1 MLHIIFLQ
9 NIFFLGYNPDMIHI
23 LCLNPTI
30 DRMYYI
36 DSFLPGFQYHGNQGE
51 SYPGG
56 KGMNILRVLSEF
68 VSPLSFY
75 AFTAGGNGEIIK
87 REAERLKALS
97 VFIDVQGETRT
108 TINIMDKK
116 IAPGT
121 YNLSGSK
128 SIDSEEVM
136 KGRTRGPK
144 QEKTGAC
151 SFVFDNNELQI
162 CEKK

>member
-1 MLHIIFLQ
+1 
-9 NIFFLGYNPDMIHI
+9 MIHI

-97 VFIDVQGETRT
+97 QS
-108 TINIMDKK
+108 
-116 IAPGT
+116 
-121 YNLSGSK
+121 LLK
-128 SIDSEEVM
+128 SR
-136 KGRTRGPK
+136 GRRGPPS
-144 QEKTGAC
+144 T
-151 SFVFDNNELQI
+151 
-162 CEKK
+162 